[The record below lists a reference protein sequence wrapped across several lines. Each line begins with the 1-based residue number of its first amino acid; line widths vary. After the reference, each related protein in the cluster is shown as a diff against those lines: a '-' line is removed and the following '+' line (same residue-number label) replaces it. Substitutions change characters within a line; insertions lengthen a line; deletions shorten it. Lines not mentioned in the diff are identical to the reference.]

1 MNTMSRGS
9 ILIVPSRSKEKKL
22 YALHRDVSNFHRIG
36 GIKP

>member
-9 ILIVPSRSKEKKL
+9 ILIVPSRSNEKKL
-22 YALHRDVSNFHRIG
+22 YALYRGVSDFHRIG